1 MRHTVAYDGE
11 EYEGGVD
18 IAKELVYVKKTGSP
32 PGRAAVSYEQLEKL
46 GGGFHHLYGAA
57 RLILEEHRIFRT
69 MEVPTSAHLNGSLEW
84 EPDRHEALR
93 RLRIA
98 FWHLR
103 SLLSVLFLGRAA
115 K

>member
-1 MRHTVAYDGE
+1 MKMKYTVAYDGE

-57 RLILEEHRIFRT
+57 RLILEEHRA
-69 MEVPTSAHLNGSLEW
+69 EVKMKYAQT
-84 EPDRHEALR
+84 DRSGT
-93 RLRIA
+93 RIY
-98 FWHLR
+98 L
-103 SLLSVLFLGRAA
+103 
-115 K
+115 